1 MRKGKSID
9 CEGKEQIKMDFEEFK
24 QKTKGI
30 KCFAVILFADIIG
43 CSEVSNNNSI
53 ERYAYILNQFHE
65 CARSVYKSL
74 NLHRYSEEVVEI
86 EAKGD
91 EVCLILHSYDKN
103 FQEKEEDA
111 IIKDTKDAIIFSIS
125 LKMLWRA
132 SEYNLERLEN
142 ELIPRDIAIGINQGT
157 VYYYKNQELDKLRKT
172 EKASEGYPINLAKRI
187 ETASREGEKSKIFVS
202 NNIVY
207 FANEGKIKVKF
218 VPVPTKELKGI
229 TTVPGIHELTEIE
242 DDFVGLID
250 KSIKEINLKP
260 GQWEKYERL
269 KEMNPTDFWT
279 DMLLRFRTISKRKE
293 EEVERALIIPKI
305 KTEKIERKS
314 ADDYYDEA
322 YKNYLIGNYEKVV
335 ELMTEI
341 IKLNPE
347 DGGAYYNRGNAYV
360 NLEQYKK
367 AIEDFNKT
375 IELNPEDAEAYN
387 NRGLA
392 YYVLK
397 QYDKA
402 IEDCNK
408 AVELNPEL
416 AGAYYNRGLAYSD
429 LKQYDK
435 AIKDYN
441 KAIEIKPD
449 LAVAYNNR
457 GLAYYVLKEYG
468 KAIENYNKAVELN
481 PEYADAYNNRG
492 LAYSD
497 LKQYDKAIKD
507 YNKAIELKPDYAEAW
522 VNKGI
527 ALGKLG
533 RYDEELKSYNKAIE
547 LKPDDAKAWVNK
559 GVALGKL
566 GRYDDALKSYDKAIE
581 LKPDYAGT
589 WYNKACAYSLKGDK
603 ENALRNLSK
612 AIESDA
618 KHKEFA
624 KKDKDFKNYWDDKDF
639 KKIVS

>member
-9 CEGKEQIKMDFEEFK
+9 CEGKEQIKMDFEEFS
-24 QKTKGI
+24 QKGI
-30 KCFAVILFADIIG
+30 KCSAVILFADIIG

-74 NLHRYSEEVVEI
+74 NLHRYSEEIVEI

-397 QYDKA
+397 
-402 IEDCNK
+402 
-408 AVELNPEL
+408 
-416 AGAYYNRGLAYSD
+416 
-429 LKQYDK
+429 
-435 AIKDYN
+435 
-441 KAIEIKPD
+441 
-449 LAVAYNNR
+449 
-457 GLAYYVLKEYG
+457 EYG

-507 YNKAIELKPDYAEAW
+507 YNKAIELKPDDAKAW
-522 VNKGI
+522 VNKGVT
-527 ALGKLG
+527 LNKLG
-533 RYDEELKSYNKAIE
+533 RYDEALKACDEAIE

>member
-53 ERYAYILNQFHE
+53 ERYAYILNQFHK
-65 CARSVYKSL
+65 CAKSVYESL
-74 NLHRYSEEVVEI
+74 NLHRYSEEIVEI

-397 QYDKA
+397 
-402 IEDCNK
+402 
-408 AVELNPEL
+408 
-416 AGAYYNRGLAYSD
+416 
-429 LKQYDK
+429 
-435 AIKDYN
+435 
-441 KAIEIKPD
+441 
-449 LAVAYNNR
+449 
-457 GLAYYVLKEYG
+457 EYG

-507 YNKAIELKPDYAEAW
+507 YNKAIELKPDDAKAWVNKGIALGELGRDDDALKSYDKAIELKPDYAEAW